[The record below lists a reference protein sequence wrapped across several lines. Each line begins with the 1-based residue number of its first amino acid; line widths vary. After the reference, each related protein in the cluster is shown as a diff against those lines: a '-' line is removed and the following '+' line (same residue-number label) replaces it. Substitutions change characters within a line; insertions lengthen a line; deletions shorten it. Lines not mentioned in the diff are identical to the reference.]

1 MISGPRY
8 GSGFLTL
15 RFVALPVDSD
25 SSSTMAGALQAHAPI
40 AESKRGWLAL
50 FGVLVGAAAGGAGGA
65 GAGGLEAMFPLLLIF
80 VVFYFLLIR
89 PQQKKAKAHKA
100 MLEAVRRGD
109 KVVTGGGVIGT
120 VNKVID
126 ENEISVEI
134 ADGVKVRVQRGLLA
148 TVLSKTEPVDE
159 VKKVKK
165 VKKGKKSE
173 KPDSD
178 TN

>member
-1 MISGPRY
+1 MSFISPAY
-8 GSGFLTL
+8 
-15 RFVALPVDSD
+15 A
-25 SSSTMAGALQAHAPI
+25 QAT
-40 AESKRGWLAL
+40 
-50 FGVLVGAAAGGAGGA
+50 GGA